1 MVSLALRGL
10 MSMTKPSGEI
20 AAAAVDSA
28 GAVDAAGVCIV
39 DAQPLSNAMLAKVMA
54 VRVLNV
60 MKVSVGFGLNEY
72 VVARGN
78 I

>member
-10 MSMTKPSGEI
+10 TSVTKPSGDVAE
-20 AAAAVDSA
+20 AAVEGA
-28 GAVDAAGVCIV
+28 GAVDAAGGCIV
-39 DAQPLSNAMLAKVMA
+39 DAQPLSNAMLAKAMA

-60 MKVSVGFGLNEY
+60 MRVSVGFGLNEY
-72 VVARGN
+72 VVVRCS